1 MSEPTPY
8 GQKGIVDIQI
18 DGGTLRVGGDAYALK
33 SIARTQVRK
42 LEPRRNLVFR
52 YLGTVAFL
60 LVGSVFITFAMEGI
74 GVPGT
79 IAYNVLYLIVIV
91 WFVVITG
98 NLLISLPREKR
109 KLTYYTLVIESAG
122 VAQTLLADTDEASVR
137 ELASVIAAA
146 LASPD
151 PYAQLAAKSQL
162 ASAIRQYGNPGNRRK
177 LTRAELGGTLRIVIT
192 RGSGYSG
199 TGKKYTKAKEWLA
212 LNGVQEDHTFSGT
225 YMVAPDCKAFRR
237 MKGDVDIDEHLRKLY
252 LRRIDR
258 DDPWF
263 WSGFPGENRRTRA
276 KALTALGHDW
286 ESAK

>member
-8 GQKGIVDIQI
+8 GQKGIVDVQI
-18 DGGTLRVGGDAYALK
+18 NGGTLRVGGDAYALK

-42 LEPRRNLVFR
+42 LEPRRNLIFR
-52 YLGTVAFL
+52 YLGTAAFL

-79 IAYNVLYLIVIV
+79 IAYDVLYLIAIV

-109 KLTYYTLVIESAG
+109 KLTYYTLVIETAG
-122 VAQTLLADTDEASVR
+122 TAQTLLADTDEVPVR

-146 LASPD
+146 LGSPD
-151 PYAQLAAKSQL
+151 VSVQLEAKSQL
-162 ASAIRQYGNPGNRRK
+162 ASAIRQYGKPGNRRK
-177 LTRAELGGTLRIVIT
+177 LTRAELDGTLRVLIT

-199 TGKKYTKAKEWLA
+199 TGKKYTKAKEWLG
-212 LNGVQEDHTFSGT
+212 LNGAQEDHKFSST
-225 YMVAPDCKAFRR
+225 YLVTPDCKAFRR
-237 MKGDVDIDEHLRKLY
+237 MKGDVDIDEYLRKLY

-263 WSGFPGENRRTRA
+263 WSGFPDENRRTRA